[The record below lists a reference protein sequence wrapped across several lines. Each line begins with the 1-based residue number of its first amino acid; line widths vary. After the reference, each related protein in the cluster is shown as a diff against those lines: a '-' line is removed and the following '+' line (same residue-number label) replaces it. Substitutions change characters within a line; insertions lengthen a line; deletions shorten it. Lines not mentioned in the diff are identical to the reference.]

1 MVAYGPRVYGATP
14 GSSSDVVEADD
25 ATSDAV

>member
-14 GSSSDVVEADD
+14 GSSSGLVEAGERRPM
-25 ATSDAV
+25 V